1 MRRSL
6 FSFSPFAFSPGDP
19 APALL
24 RRPAGLAVPLP
35 RADLLPPWSGTLRV
49 DTKGP
54 RRRLDSAPESGH
66 IAGSGMSER
75 RPPEDP
81 SQDDDLR
88 VAERT
93 RSKRPRRYQVV
104 LHNDDYTTMEFVVE
118 VLMRFFQKDITQ
130 ARHIMLHVHHK
141 GYGVVDV
148 FPRDVAETKAEQ
160 VMDFAKQH
168 GHPLRCTAEPEGG
181 DGPEED

>member
-1 MRRSL
+1 LLKWSLGAKALMVRRW
-6 FSFSPFAFSPGDP
+6 
-19 APALL
+19 L
-24 RRPAGLAVPLP
+24 RL
-35 RADLLPPWSGTLRV
+35 GTLLDRKPGLV
-49 DTKGP
+49 NALCW
-54 RRRLDSAPESGH
+54 RLDSASESGH
-66 IAGSGMSER
+66 IAGSGMPEP

-81 SQDDDLR
+81 SQEDDLR

-118 VLMRFFQKDITQ
+118 VLMRFFQKDITE

-160 VMDFAKQH
+160 VMDFAKEH
-168 GHPLRCTAEPEGG
+168 GHPLRCTAEPEDG
-181 DGPEED
+181 DEPEED